1 MFADCL
7 LTYDTENFAEPNN
20 EISIFIA
27 SHSNAF
33 KVSWKLALKN
43 VQRFFFIFGLL
54 FALNIIRN
62 VGFVSV
68 FCVH

>member
-20 EISIFIA
+20 EISILIA
-27 SHSNAF
+27 SHSNV

-43 VQRFFFIFGLL
+43 VQGFFFIFGLL